1 MNKLAVL
8 GIPVC
13 AIGLAAAQNVPATLQ
28 PSSNT
33 AADMAQEGRT
43 WSGILVDSKCVSG
56 MSASGNTL
64 PGGETTKGGST
75 VVGGDSLMNRTSPAG
90 LARDVNTTGHNTS
103 GVADRVG
110 TTTPGRRTAA
120 NSADRQ
126 NAAGMRRTTPTDMA
140 RTTNAAATG
149 SPTDTQSGN
158 NHAMNS
164 VGDGAKSGGNSGWDR
179 SCFIAPASSE
189 FVLQLQDGRKMRI
202 DAAGN
207 ARILSEMQSSGRVSK
222 TNKVFRVRITGSA
235 QGDTLHID
243 DLKM

>member
-1 MNKLAVL
+1 MNKLAVF
-8 GIPVC
+8 GIQVC
-13 AIGLAAAQNVPATLQ
+13 AIGLAAAQNVPATPR
-28 PSSNT
+28 PSSTT

-64 PGGETTKGGST
+64 PGGQMTKGGST
-75 VVGGDSLMNRTSPAG
+75 VVGSDSLMNRTSPAG
-90 LARDVNTTGHNTS
+90 LARDVNTTDRNTS

-110 TTTPGRRTAA
+110 TTNPGGRTA

-126 NAAGMRRTTPTDMA
+126 NADGMRRTTPTDMA

-158 NHAMNS
+158 NHAMNP
-164 VGDGAKSGGNSGWDR
+164 VGDGAKSGGNSAWDR
-179 SCFIAPASSE
+179 SCFISPASSE

-207 ARILSEMQSSGRVSK
+207 SRIVSEMQSSGRVSK